1 MAITIQKW
9 LLIILFLHIH
19 VLNIVA
25 QLPDLLYGRCG
36 KHGNYTE
43 NSIYKNNLNTLLT
56 SLPSKIDN
64 YGFYNASIG
73 QNSDRASV
81 IVLCRGDVELQEC
94 HNCVYNVS
102 QKLVQVCPN
111 QKEASGGYDKCM
123 LVYSNESITDTTSF
137 SNLFYL
143 GNIRNASKPDE
154 FNQELGKLLDN
165 LRGVAAN
172 CGSSLKYA
180 SGNATGPDFQ
190 TIFAL
195 VQCTLDLSPLNWRL
209 WRYDS
214 LSLHGCNFRYE
225 SYSFFKLDV
234 GSEAPPPEGI
244 RGDDISTTESLQY
257 DFSTIR
263 AVTDN
268 FSDVNILGQ
277 GGFGPV
283 YKGKLQNGKEIA
295 VKRLSADSGQ
305 GDLEFKNEV
314 LLVAKLQ
321 HRNLVHGYMAPE
333 YAMHGQFSVKSDAWR
348 NWREGTTINLIDPI
362 LTGSSGLVPDTM
374 RCIHI
379 ALLCVQENIGDRPTM
394 AAVVLMLS
402 SLSLSLPVPSGPA
415 YYTHDDISPEISL
428 IQDHQNLEN

>member
-73 QNSDRASV
+73 QYSDRASV

-94 HNCVYNVS
+94 RNCVYNVS

-214 LSLHGCNFRYE
+214 LSLHG
-225 SYSFFKLDV
+225 FFKLDV

-263 AVTDN
+263 AATDN
-268 FSDVNILGQ
+268 FSEVNMLGQ
-277 GGFGPV
+277 
-283 YKGKLQNGKEIA
+283 GKEIA

-305 GDLEFKNEV
+305 GDLEFKNKV

-321 HRNLVHGYMAPE
+321 HRNLVQLLGFCLDRTE
-333 YAMHGQFSVKSDAWR
+333 R
-348 NWREGTTINLIDPI
+348 L
-362 LTGSSGLVPDTM
+362 LVYEFVPNESLDHFLFGM
-374 RCIHI
+374 
-379 ALLCVQENIGDRPTM
+379 DRT
-394 AAVVLMLS
+394 A
-402 SLSLSLPVPSGPA
+402 
-415 YYTHDDISPEISL
+415 
-428 IQDHQNLEN
+428 